1 MKFRVVSWLNGFKM
15 QKAVD
20 KHLSYWKMLVLLLAA
35 AGLCFTYSCKSSG
48 RSSGIDILGT
58 SDQTAEAAQ
67 LVAEANLELKKIK
80 VLYEKNED
88 KRVQIKKA
96 LESNNAA
103 DVKKIS
109 DDVVYIINDGFD
121 SGKAA
126 VDKIAQAQEMEIND
140 DYREYLR
147 LKEDA
152 LRKQMEAFEQYRQ
165 AARTLRDNYDPKNTD
180 QRDKVKEEFKTRSEN
195 YAKIMEKA
203 RDYSNQANE
212 LAKEAM
218 QKQRQH

>member
-1 MKFRVVSWLNGFKM
+1 MRGINRSILRIP
-15 QKAVD
+15 
-20 KHLSYWKMLVLLLAA
+20 VLALIFAS
-35 AGLCFTYSCKSSG
+35 LCLIHACKSSG
-48 RSSGIDILGT
+48 RTGDILGT
-58 SDQTAEAAQ
+58 SDQTAQAAQ
-67 LVAEANLELKKIK
+67 LVAEANVELKKIK
-80 VLYEKNED
+80 VLYEKNEN
-88 KRVQIKKA
+88 KRNEIKKA
-96 LESNNAA
+96 LEANNAA

-152 LRKQMEAFEQYRQ
+152 LRKQMEAFEHYRQ
-165 AARTLRDNYDPKNTD
+165 AARALRDNYDPNNTA
-180 QRDKVKEEFKTRSEN
+180 QREKVKEEFKTRSEN
-195 YAKIMEKA
+195 YAKTMERA

-212 LAKEAM
+212 VAKEVM
-218 QKQRQH
+218 QRQRESN

>member
-1 MKFRVVSWLNGFKM
+1 M
-15 QKAVD
+15 QDTYKTSLRAAV
-20 KHLSYWKMLVLLLAA
+20 LILMIVGPGLV
-35 AGLCFTYSCKSSG
+35 YSCKSSG
-48 RSSGIDILGT
+48 RSGDILGT

-67 LVAEANLELKKIK
+67 LVAEANVELKKIK

-88 KRVQIKKA
+88 KRNEIKKA
-96 LESNNAA
+96 LEANNAA

-126 VDKIAQAQEMEIND
+126 VDKIAQAQEMEVTD

-147 LKEDA
+147 LKEEA
-152 LRKQMEAFEQYRQ
+152 LRKQMEAFEHYRQ
-165 AARTLRDNYDPKNTD
+165 AARILRDNYDPNNTA
-180 QRDKVKEEFKTRSEN
+180 QREMVKEEFKNRSEN
-195 YAKIMEKA
+195 YAKTMEKA

-212 LAKEAM
+212 LAKEAL
-218 QKQRQH
+218 QKQRQN